1 MADGSTHVHQVDDD
15 DPVVVDLV
23 SALTGLRSAV
33 EGADF
38 PLETLTAPRARAE
51 RTRALDQLD
60 DYLLPRLRSQDAP
73 MLVVVGGSTGAG
85 KSTLVNSILGE
96 RVTAP
101 GALRPTTRSPVLV
114 HHPLDADWFTSDRVF
129 PHLAR
134 ETGSPRT
141 AVPPPPPHGA
151 SGPGRSP
158 DRRPSGSDRPTRSLR
173 LVPSEAL
180 PRGLAVLD
188 APDVDSVVVGNR
200 ELAAQLLAAADLWL
214 FVTTAAR
221 YADAVPW
228 ELLDE
233 GASRRAQVAIV
244 VDRIDPGAEVVAD
257 HLREM
262 LAARG
267 LGEAPVF
274 VIRETSLVD
283 GLLPVGLVAPVSRW
297 LTAVGSD
304 ATARDAVVA
313 ATRDGVIDDLAG
325 RTLVL
330 ADAADAQVAVATSLR
345 RTVERAYEQAALEI
359 STSTSDGSMLRGE
372 VLARWQD
379 FVGTGE
385 LMRGVEERI
394 GRVRDAVSGFFR
406 GRPGSAPKV
415 AVAISSNLEAIVFD
429 AADRAAERTYGAWQ
443 DDAAGA
449 ALGTSLDLSRA
460 SAGLRA
466 DLAEQVRAWQGDV
479 LALVTDRGAAKRGR
493 ARVLAVGVNG
503 IGAALMIVVFAST
516 GGLTGAEVGIA
527 GGSVL
532 LAQRLLEGVFGDEAV
547 RALARDAH
555 TLLVGRV
562 KTLLDAEAA
571 RFTARLEHVG
581 GAADAPA
588 HTRPS
593 VEARAST
600 VVETSAAEQAGTA
613 AQPTSS
619 VQPGSRA
626 ASGSSAAPSPAA
638 RPGGAGP
645 TLRSW
650 AYQVQRAASAERD
663 RRATPVAH
671 PTTVPLDGSGAPS
684 ADSAAERVRSGR
696 LRGADL
702 EVVDSPYAAPAPP
715 APVRRG
721 MFSRLLRRR
730 TPAEELPAPTRR
742 AAASPAPAN
751 LAQTSPLPPP
761 PPPPPTR
768 PLHLPD
774 HDPRPGDEHGAAR

>member
-1 MADGSTHVHQVDDD
+1 MADGSTHAHQVDDD

-134 ETGSPRT
+134 ETGSPQP

-151 SGPGRSP
+151 SGRSP
-158 DRRPSGSDRPTRSLR
+158 DRRPSGSERPTRSLR

-233 GASRRAQVAIV
+233 GAARRAQVAIV

-330 ADAADAQVAVATSLR
+330 ADAADAQVAVAASLR
-345 RTVERAYEQAALEI
+345 RTVARAYEQAALEI

-460 SAGLRA
+460 SAGLRP

-547 RALARDAH
+547 RALAREAH
-555 TLLVGRV
+555 TLLEVRV
-562 KTLLDAEAA
+562 RTLLDAEAA

-588 HTRPS
+588 RTQPAA
-593 VEARAST
+593 EGQAST
-600 VVETSAAEQAGTA
+600 VVKTSAAEQAGTA
-613 AQPTSS
+613 AQPGSS
-619 VQPGSRA
+619 VQPGPPA
-626 ASGSSAAPSPAA
+626 ASGSSAAPDLAA
-638 RPGGAGP
+638 RPGGTGP

-671 PTTVPLDGSGAPS
+671 PTTVSLDGSVDPS
-684 ADSAAERVRSGR
+684 AASAAERLRSGR

-730 TPAEELPAPTRR
+730 TPAEEVTAPARHAPSRH
-742 AAASPAPAN
+742 APASPAP
-751 LAQTSPLPPP
+751 TSPLPLP

-774 HDPRPGDEHGAAR
+774 DYPLPDDEHGADR

>member
-1 MADGSTHVHQVDDD
+1 MADGLTHAHQVDDD

-23 SALTGLRSAV
+23 SSLTGLRSAV
-33 EGADF
+33 EGAQF

-114 HHPLDADWFTSDRVF
+114 HHPLDAEWFTSDRIF

-134 ETGSPRT
+134 ESGTPPT
-141 AVPPPPPHGA
+141 APPPPPHGA
-151 SGPGRSP
+151 SGPGRSV
-158 DRRPSGSDRPTRSLR
+158 RAPSSTDRPARSLR
-173 LVPSEAL
+173 LVPSEVL
-180 PRGLAVLD
+180 PRGLAILD

-267 LGEAPVF
+267 LGDAPVF

-304 ATARDAVVA
+304 AGARDAVVA
-313 ATRDGVIDDLAG
+313 ATRDGVIDDLAA

-330 ADAADAQVAVATSLR
+330 ADAADAQVAVAAALR
-345 RTVERAYEQAALEI
+345 RTVERAYAQAAREI

-429 AADRAAERTYGAWQ
+429 AADRAAERAYSAWQ

-449 ALGTSLDLSRA
+449 ALGPSLDLSRA

-479 LALVTDRGAAKRGR
+479 LALVSDRGAAKRGR

-532 LAQRLLEGVFGDEAV
+532 LAQRLLEGVFGDDAV
-547 RALARDAH
+547 RALAREAHALLDA
-555 TLLVGRV
+555 RV
-562 KTLLDAEAA
+562 TTLLDAEAG
-571 RFTARLEHVG
+571 RFTARLDHVG
-581 GAADAPA
+581 GPPAA
-588 HTRPS
+588 
-593 VEARAST
+593 
-600 VVETSAAEQAGTA
+600 SALH
-613 AQPTSS
+613 AQPEEPGAPEDRAQLGKAP
-619 VQPGSRA
+619 QPGETV
-626 ASGSSAAPSPAA
+626 

-645 TLRSW
+645 VLRSW
-650 AYQVQRAASAERD
+650 AYQVQRAASLERQ
-663 RRATPVAH
+663 RRATPVPH
-671 PTTVPLDGSGAPS
+671 PTTVPLDGPVS
-684 ADSAAERVRSGR
+684 AEGAERLRVGR

-702 EVVDSPYAAPAPP
+702 EIVDSPYAAPAPP
-715 APVRRG
+715 PPVRQG

-730 TPAEELPAPTRR
+730 SLKDTAVVPVTGPGPATAPSWVTSPSPATSPDPTQPAPG
-742 AAASPAPAN
+742 SV
-751 LAQTSPLPPP
+751 PPP
-761 PPPPPTR
+761 PPPPG
-768 PLHLPD
+768 
-774 HDPRPGDEHGAAR
+774 RPGGVPGAAP

>member
-1 MADGSTHVHQVDDD
+1 MTDGSTHRHQVGDDD
-15 DPVVVDLV
+15 HVVADLV
-23 SALTGLRSAV
+23 SSLTDLRSTIHQA
-33 EGADF
+33 GF

-96 RVTAP
+96 KVTAP

-114 HHPLDADWFTSDRVF
+114 HHPLDAAWFTSDRIF

-134 ETGSPRT
+134 ETGGSPSGPP
-141 AVPPPPPHGA
+141 PPPPPHGA
-151 SGPGRSP
+151 SGPGRST
-158 DRRPSGSDRPTRSLR
+158 DRRSHGDDRPSRSLR

-228 ELLDE
+228 EILDE

-262 LAARG
+262 LAGRG
-267 LGEAPVF
+267 LGQAPVF

-304 ATARDAVVA
+304 MSARDAVVA

-325 RTLVL
+325 RALVL
-330 ADAADAQVAVATSLR
+330 ADAADAQVAVASALR
-345 RTVERAYEQAALEI
+345 RTVHRAYDEAAREI

-385 LMRGVEERI
+385 FMRGVEERI

-415 AVAISSNLEAIVFD
+415 AVAISSTLEAIVFD
-429 AADRAAERTYGAWQ
+429 AADRAAERTYTAWQ
-443 DDAAGA
+443 DDTAGA
-449 ALGTSLDLSRA
+449 ALGPSLDLSRA
-460 SAGLRA
+460 SVALRA
-466 DLAEQVRAWQGDV
+466 DLAEQVRGWQGDV
-479 LALVTDRGAAKRGR
+479 LALVSDRGASKRGR

-503 IGAALMIVVFAST
+503 TGAALMIVVFAST

-532 LAQRLLEGVFGDEAV
+532 LAQRLLEAVFGDEAV

-555 TLLVGRV
+555 ELLTSRV
-562 KTLLDAEAA
+562 RVLLDAEAA
-571 RFTARLEHVG
+571 RFTSRIDTAF
-581 GAADAPA
+581 GAATGAAPTVDGETS
-588 HTRPS
+588 TRP
-593 VEARAST
+593 VAHAST
-600 VVETSAAEQAGTA
+600 H
-613 AQPTSS
+613 
-619 VQPGSRA
+619 
-626 ASGSSAAPSPAA
+626 AAPSRGKGTTGSSTATPATQSTRDDTTDGPGTSRGGSTA
-638 RPGGAGP
+638 RTAAPSGLGRGSGPELRAGAY
-645 TLRSW
+645 
-650 AYQVQRAASAERD
+650 AVQRAAALERAG
-663 RRATPVAH
+663 RAAPAGH
-671 PTTVPLDGSGAPS
+671 PTTVPLDGRGVSGVVAGTSGAAG
-684 ADSAAERVRSGR
+684 ADEGDGVRVGR

-702 EVVDSPYAAPAPP
+702 EIVDSPYAAP
-715 APVRRG
+715 V
-721 MFSRLLRRR
+721 
-730 TPAEELPAPTRR
+730 
-742 AAASPAPAN
+742 
-751 LAQTSPLPPP
+751 PPP
-761 PPPPPTR
+761 PPPPVRRGMLSRFLNRRTGRQDPSTGSPAPDLAPDAREGTR
-768 PLHLPD
+768 
-774 HDPRPGDEHGAAR
+774 